1 MTMKTGFPILLPHPS
16 YGRQIELAPNS
27 RQFAI
32 ISTNQSLT
40 KRAKYQRSLLKH
52 FTNRWRKEYLLSLRE
67 TGRAIH
73 SKSEDSIKVGDIVVL
88 KNDSSPRVF
97 WKLARVMELIRSKDN
112 EIRAAKIR
120 VVNSEGK
127 KVTDLR
133 RPVQHLVPLEVRTG
147 PTLPT
152 QTLQTLIRHL
162 HLYISP
168 SENEDSTQKRP
179 RRTAAVIGELL
190 RRDTS

>member
-1 MTMKTGFPILLPHPS
+1 M
-16 YGRQIELAPNS
+16 
-27 RQFAI
+27 
-32 ISTNQSLT
+32 
-40 KRAKYQRSLLKH
+40 
-52 FTNRWRKEYLLSLRE
+52 SLRE

-133 RPVQHLVPLEVRTG
+133 RAARSTNWSGLYQHR
-147 PTLPT
+147 
-152 QTLQTLIRHL
+152 
-162 HLYISP
+162 P
-168 SENEDSTQKRP
+168 S
-179 RRTAAVIGELL
+179 RR
-190 RRDTS
+190 